1 MNIFL
6 KLNHSRIIQKDIHE
20 EGNEGILWIDLFNPT
35 NMEIAYI
42 AQIYNLDIPTQE
54 EKEEIEESARYWE
67 DSQGITINTFFL
79 IHRRD
84 EISYHKR
91 FDNQSITFILHD
103 NILFT
108 IRYAELRVFDEVQKI
123 MLANPQTFNNGFDL
137 FSKIVE
143 TRVER
148 DADMLE
154 GFARSTRALRKK
166 IFAKDLDDE
175 LLQQLSRLQEFNMT
189 VRDSLF
195 DKRRSIAAMLKSNHP
210 SQEIKKNLV
219 IILKDINSLIEFAN
233 TSMNALDNI
242 QGLLT
247 NQINIEQNKIIK
259 LFTVVTVVMMP
270 PTLIGTIYGM
280 NFKFMPELE
289 WTYGYPIVILAMF
302 LSTFVPILYFKKKGW
317 LH

>member
-6 KLNHSRIIQKDIHE
+6 KQNQSTIIKQDVHTKTQH
-20 EGNEGILWIDLFNPT
+20 NILWIDLFRPSNEEIS
-35 NMEIAYI
+35 EIAQVYKI
-42 AQIYNLDIPTQE
+42 EIPTQE
-54 EKEEIEESARYWE
+54 EREEIEESARYWE
-67 DSQGITINTFFL
+67 DSQSITINTYFL
-79 IHRRD
+79 IPLRD
-84 EISYHKR
+84 EKR

-108 IRYAELRVFDEVQKI
+108 VRYSDLRVFDEVQRI
-123 MLANPQTFNNGFDL
+123 MLANPQMFNDGFDL
-137 FSKIVE
+137 FSKILE
-143 TRVER
+143 IRVEK

-154 GFARSTRALRKK
+154 NFARSTRALRKK
-166 IFAKDLDDE
+166 ILTHDMDDE
-175 LLQQLSRLQEFNMT
+175 VLHQLSRLQELNMT

-195 DKRRSIAAMLKSNHP
+195 DKRRSIAAMLKSIRP
-210 SQEIKKNLV
+210 SPEVKKNLI

-233 TSMNALDNI
+233 ISMNALDNI

-259 LFTVVTVVMMP
+259 LFTVVTVAMMP

-280 NFKFMPELE
+280 NFKVMPELE
-289 WTYGYPIVILAMF
+289 WSFGYPLSILLMI
-302 LSTFVPILYFKKKGW
+302 LSTLVPILYFKKKGW